1 MSVFRFKE
9 FSVIQDRSAMKVGTD
24 AMLLGSFIESNQKG
38 NCLEIGTGTG
48 VISLMIVQRSPEI
61 KITALDIDFESIEEA
76 IQNFTNSPWKDRIEG
91 VLGDFLDFST
101 SEKFD
106 LIVSNPPY
114 FENGLLNE
122 SKRKASTRHEASLP
136 LIHLFEKSMNLLT
149 EKGVFVLIIPAQSAQ
164 KWIDNALKMNL
175 FCFKEITIFG
185 KSNLHKRSILF
196 FSKENKEI
204 IREELI
210 IRNSDNTYTEEYKR
224 LTIDFHGVEL

>member
-185 KSNLHKRSILF
+185 KSNLPKRSILF

>member
-48 VISLMIVQRSPEI
+48 VISLMIAQRSPELR
-61 KITALDIDFESIEEA
+61 ITTLEIDSESLEEA
-76 IQNFTNSPWKDRIEG
+76 IQNFQNSPWKDRIEG

-101 SEKFD
+101 TEKFD

-185 KSNLHKRSILF
+185 KSNLPKRSILF

>member
-24 AMLLGSFIESNQKG
+24 AMLLGSFIQPNQKG

-48 VISLMIVQRSPEI
+48 VISLMIAQRSSEI

-76 IQNFTNSPWKDRIEG
+76 IKNFTNSPWKDRIEG

-185 KSNLHKRSILF
+185 KSNLPKRSILF